1 MVYCMKKHLINKKI
15 LLTSLVTLSLFS
27 CNENKV
33 ISVTNLSITKDEKFL
48 SATVNI
54 TIEEFNNI
62 GFKLGDS
69 CNIKFSNGYTIDD
82 VPYFNGYYVKNS
94 MPVIVAY
101 PSSTNILITLN
112 NTGIWDTANL
122 TSDTTVDISLNTSA
136 KYIETQEALSQSYS
150 LIRSEYS
157 SDEEFSNFRSLKGGN
172 LKENYLY
179 RGASPVDNSRNRAK
193 ITDNLLNTN
202 GIKYIVDLADNEDNM
217 KEYMSSSTFDS
228 TYAKELYENSKMILL
243 SMGSGYSSD
252 TYKQK
257 LVTGL
262 KGVISNDG
270 PYYIHCMEGK
280 DRTGFVC
287 TLIEALAGATYEE
300 MKNDYME
307 TYKNYYKITKEKT
320 PTKYDAIVSLY
331 FDSFMEELHKT
342 SDVEILKKAD
352 YTSDAKRY
360 LTEGGMSETEI
371 NSLIKVISKE

>member
-94 MPVIVAY
+94 MPVIVGY
-101 PSSTNILITLN
+101 PSSTNILVTLN

-157 SDEEFSNFRSLKGGN
+157 SDEEFSNFRSLTGGN
-172 LKENYLY
+172 LKDDYLY
-179 RGASPVDNSRNRAK
+179 RGASLVDNSRNRAK
-193 ITDNLLNTN
+193 ITDNLLNKN

-217 KEYMSSSTFDS
+217 KEYMSSSSFDS
-228 TYAKELYENSKMILL
+228 TYAKELYENNKMILL

-252 TYKQK
+252 VYKQK

-342 SDVEILKKAD
+342 SDVEILKKAE

-360 LTEGGMSETEI
+360 LTEGGMSEAEI

>member
-1 MVYCMKKHLINKKI
+1 MKKHLIYKKI
-15 LLTSLVTLSLFS
+15 LLTSVVTLSLFS

-172 LKENYLY
+172 LKDNYLY

-193 ITDNLLNTN
+193 ITDNLLNKN

-217 KEYMSSSTFDS
+217 KEYMSSSSFDS
-228 TYAKELYENSKMILL
+228 TYAKELYENNKMILL

-252 TYKQK
+252 VYKQK

-262 KGVISNDG
+262 KGVISNNG
-270 PYYIHCMEGK
+270 SYYIHCMEGK

-342 SDVEILKKAD
+342 NDVEILKKAD

-371 NSLIKVISKE
+371 NNLIKLISKD

>member
-1 MVYCMKKHLINKKI
+1 MKKHLRNKKI
-15 LLTSLVTLSLFS
+15 LMTGLVTLSLFS

-33 ISVTNLSITKDEKFL
+33 VSVTNLSISKDEKFL
-48 SATVNI
+48 AANINI
-54 TIEEFNNI
+54 TIEEFNNL

-69 CNIKFSNGYTIDD
+69 CDVKFSNGYTIKD

-101 PSSTNILITLN
+101 PSSTNILVTFN

-122 TSDTTVDISLNTSA
+122 TSETTVDIILNTSA
-136 KYIETQEALSQSYS
+136 KYISTQEALSQSYS
-150 LIRSEYS
+150 LNRDEYS
-157 SDEEFSNFRSLKGGN
+157 SDEEFSNFRSLKGGK
-172 LKENYLY
+172 LKDNYLY

-193 ITDNLLNTN
+193 ITDDLLNKN
-202 GIKYIVDLADNEDNM
+202 NIQYVIDLADSEENM
-217 KEYMSSSTFDS
+217 KEYLADANFSS
-228 TYAKELYENSKMILL
+228 TYAKGLYENNKMILL

-252 TYKQK
+252 VYKQK

-262 KGVISNDG
+262 KSMLTNDG

-287 TLIEALAGATYEE
+287 TLIEALVGSSYEE

-307 TYKNYYKITKEKT
+307 TYKNYYKVTKEKT
-320 PTKYDAIVSLY
+320 PSKYDAIVSLY

-342 SDVEILKKAD
+342 SDVDILKNAD

-360 LTEGGMSETEI
+360 LKEGGMEETEI
-371 NSLIKVISKE
+371 NSLIKLISKE

>member
-1 MVYCMKKHLINKKI
+1 MVYCMKKHLIYKKI

-27 CNENKV
+27 CNESKV

-172 LKENYLY
+172 LKDNYLY

-193 ITDNLLNTN
+193 ITDNLLNKN

-217 KEYMSSSTFDS
+217 KEYMSSSSFDS
-228 TYAKELYENSKMILL
+228 TYAKELYENNKMILL

-252 TYKQK
+252 VYKQK

-342 SDVEILKKAD
+342 NDVEILKKAD

-371 NSLIKVISKE
+371 NNLIKLISKD

>member
-94 MPVIVAY
+94 MPVIVGY
-101 PSSTNILITLN
+101 PSSTNILVTLN

-172 LKENYLY
+172 LKDNYLY

-193 ITDNLLNTN
+193 ITDNLLNKN

-217 KEYMSSSTFDS
+217 KEYMSSSSFDS
-228 TYAKELYENSKMILL
+228 TYAKELYENNKMILL

-252 TYKQK
+252 VYKQK

-342 SDVEILKKAD
+342 SDVEILKKAE

-360 LTEGGMSETEI
+360 LTEGGMSEAEI

>member
-1 MVYCMKKHLINKKI
+1 MKKKSLLIAIIVFLFDI
-15 LLTSLVTLSLFS
+15 L
-27 CNENKV
+27 
-33 ISVTNLSITKDEKFL
+33 
-48 SATVNI
+48 
-54 TIEEFNNI
+54 
-62 GFKLGDS
+62 
-69 CNIKFSNGYTIDD
+69 
-82 VPYFNGYYVKNS
+82 
-94 MPVIVAY
+94 
-101 PSSTNILITLN
+101 
-112 NTGIWDTANL
+112 
-122 TSDTTVDISLNTSA
+122 
-136 KYIETQEALSQSYS
+136 
-150 LIRSEYS
+150 
-157 SDEEFSNFRSLKGGN
+157 
-172 LKENYLY
+172 
-179 RGASPVDNSRNRAK
+179 
-193 ITDNLLNTN
+193 
-202 GIKYIVDLADNEDNM
+202 IKYIVDLADNEDNM
-217 KEYMSSSTFDS
+217 KEYMSSSSFDS
-228 TYAKELYENSKMILL
+228 TYAKELYENNKMILL

-252 TYKQK
+252 VYKQK

-342 SDVEILKKAD
+342 SDVEILKKAE

-360 LTEGGMSETEI
+360 LTEGGMSEAEI